1 MKIAILTTKTTH
13 HAFFVKELMN
23 TKNIIDFFLE
33 KEKIFSKYK
42 TTHLIDKKILNYEKK
57 KCFKKK
63 EQFLYKFNKIK
74 EYRDLNNK
82 RFYEFIKSKKYDLVI
97 VFGTRKIKTKLINL
111 FKKNIYNLHGG
122 NPEKYRGL
130 DSFFWSIFNNEFKS
144 LVTTLH
150 VLEEELDTGKI
161 FAKKN
166 IKLKKKMKFQELRY
180 YNTINC
186 VELSK
191 MLIDKY
197 SKGKNIIVGNQKKIG
212 KYYSAMPSD
221 LKDYCIKKFED
232 YTKKL

>member
-1 MKIAILTTKTTH
+1 MKTKST
-13 HAFFVKELMN
+13 
-23 TKNIIDFFLE
+23 IDVFLE
-33 KEKIFSKYK
+33 REKTFSKYK
-42 TTHLIDKKILNYEKK
+42 TFHLINKKISNYEKK

-74 EYRDLNNK
+74 EYRDFNNK
-82 RFYEFIKSKKYDLVI
+82 RFYDYIKNQKYDLVI
-97 VFGTRKIKTKLINL
+97 VFGARKIKTKLINL

-130 DSFFWSIFNNEFKS
+130 DSFLWSIFNNEFKS

-150 VLEEELDTGKI
+150 KLEEELDTGKI
-161 FAKKN
+161 FAKKK
-166 IKLKKKMKFQELRY
+166 IGLKKRMKFHELRY
-180 YNTINC
+180 YNTICC

-191 MLIDKY
+191 MLINKY
-197 SKGKNIIVGNQKKIG
+197 LNNEKIVVRNQKRIG
-212 KYYSAMPSD
+212 EYYSAMPSD